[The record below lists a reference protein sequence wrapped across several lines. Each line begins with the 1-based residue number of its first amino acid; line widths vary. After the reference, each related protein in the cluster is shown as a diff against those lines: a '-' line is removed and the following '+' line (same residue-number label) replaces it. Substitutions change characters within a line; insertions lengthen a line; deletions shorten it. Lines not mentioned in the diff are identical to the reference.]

1 RPWLSAAHV
10 ATLSFASQGTKSNIH
25 QSRGASMRRF
35 DTILVTAISTLLWI
49 SICAAQQTPATSVP
63 NLIRY
68 SGTLK
73 DVQGAALSSSTTV
86 GVTFAIYEQQD
97 GGAPVWQETQNVT
110 PDASGQYSV
119 VLGSTTSTGL
129 PDDLFSQQE
138 QRWLGVQVQGQAE
151 QARVLLVSVP
161 YAFKAHEAETLGGLP
176 PSAFVKAPPT
186 DAAGSTSADTS
197 TSVNALRI
205 ASGID
210 AASGS
215 PPPPLSTVF
224 NAPCPAGT
232 VPSPNFVPLWFKP
245 AVTVNVICNS
255 VIFQKPIGPA
265 GNVGVGTTTPSAKL
279 DVNGPIN
286 SASDYRIGE
295 NTVLTTTSNFS
306 NVSVGFL
313 SGQDGG
319 GNVAVGYGA
328 GILSGNYNVSIGHQ
342 SNQGGEGD
350 NNVYIGAAAGTGGN
364 TGDNNTFV
372 GANAGFNAEHS
383 SNDIFIGYNS
393 GTQGA
398 LMNDIYLAATCYP
411 NCDLDHPE
419 NNTTR
424 IGTQGRQT
432 DTYIAGI

>member
-1 RPWLSAAHV
+1 
-10 ATLSFASQGTKSNIH
+10 
-25 QSRGASMRRF
+25 M
-35 DTILVTAISTLLWI
+35 
-49 SICAAQQTPATSVP
+49 
-63 NLIRY
+63 
-68 SGTLK
+68 
-73 DVQGAALSSSTTV
+73 
-86 GVTFAIYEQQD
+86 
-97 GGAPVWQETQNVT
+97 
-110 PDASGQYSV
+110 
-119 VLGSTTSTGL
+119 
-129 PDDLFSQQE
+129 
-138 QRWLGVQVQGQAE
+138 
-151 QARVLLVSVP
+151 
-161 YAFKAHEAETLGGLP
+161 
-176 PSAFVKAPPT
+176 
-186 DAAGSTSADTS
+186 
-197 TSVNALRI
+197 
-205 ASGID
+205 
-210 AASGS
+210 
-215 PPPPLSTVF
+215 
-224 NAPCPAGT
+224 
-232 VPSPNFVPLWFKP
+232 
-245 AVTVNVICNS
+245 NVICNS

-350 NNVYIGAAAGTGGN
+350 NNVYIGAAAGTVGN

-432 DTYIAGI
+432 DTYIAGINGSPNGTSGSVQEVCVGSDGKIWGQTPGTTCMLSSRRFKEQIADMGDSSDKLFQLRPVTFFYRPQYDDGSHALQYGLIAEEVAKVYPDLVAYDRDGQPYTVKYQLLAPMLLNEFQKQHAVVAAQQDVIKTQQQQIQAQGQQIADLQQRLSRLESLIVTK